1 MENPTPLPPPSPLP
15 IVGGDGVPTGPDPT
29 VVPHENLPLG
39 ALAGVLAAMVAAALW
54 GGLAA
59 LTHYKIG
66 FAAVGVGYLVGL
78 AVRKAGNG
86 HSAKFGY
93 VGAVLALV
101 GCVAGD
107 VFSDVAMVVRETSL
121 PVGNV
126 VGQMLSNPALAFK
139 LLKAGFS
146 PLDAL
151 FYFFALSAGY
161 RNSFHH

>member
-1 MENPTPLPPPSPLP
+1 MENPTPLPPPSPLS
-15 IVGGDGVPTGPDPT
+15 IVGGAYPTTGQDPA
-29 VVPHENLPLG
+29 VVPNENLPLG
-39 ALAGVLAAMVAAALW
+39 ALAGVLAAVVAAALW

-66 FAAVGVGYLVGL
+66 FAAVGVGYLVGM

-86 HSAKFGY
+86 HSPVFGY

-107 VFSDVAMVVRETSL
+107 VFSDVAMVTRETAL
-121 PVGNV
+121 PLGNV
-126 VGQMLSNPALAFK
+126 IGQMFSNPALAFK